1 MENQIEILDEKT
13 LEQTFRG
20 FALESIENM
29 VCDLIIT
36 NNSSAKQAV
45 SMALQARKMKKAISD
60 KKDELLEP
68 LKSFQKHVTLNSSCL
83 IKKLEKLEETLTE
96 KIEAWIEEQNKSP
109 FTHIEKIDVEDGSM
123 NYKYDYEFKV
133 ENINEVPFKFLKVDE
148 KAVNKALK
156 SGMRSI
162 PGLDIYETYYAT
174 FRVKNSENNAKKEED
189 YIIYQDGEE

>member
-20 FALESIENM
+20 FALESIENL

-83 IKKLEKLEETLTE
+83 IKKLEELEETLTE

-123 NYKYDYEFKV
+123 NYKYDFDFEIKD
-133 ENINEVPFKFLKVDE
+133 INQVPFQFLKVDE
-148 KAVNKALK
+148 KAVESVLK
-156 SGMRSI
+156 SGMRNI
-162 PGLDIYETYYAT
+162 PGLSIFETKKAT
-174 FRVKNSENNAKKEED
+174 FRVKNSENKVKNQSN
-189 YIIYQDGEE
+189 YIDSEV